1 MLYRTPFFLRHD
13 PNVTYARRV
22 FGYAALGELGV
33 VLTNLLL
40 LVTCLGASVFTATLA
55 ASLGLKL
62 AGILP

>member
-1 MLYRTPFFLRHD
+1 MLYRTPFFLRHN
-13 PNVTYARRV
+13 PNLTYACRV
-22 FGYAALGELGV
+22 FGHATLGELGI

-40 LVTCLGASVFTATLA
+40 FVTCLGASVFTATLA